1 MRFSLNFT
9 LYFYKTNIQGEVKSD
24 GIKHAMKCLKKVHAL
39 LTNIA
44 SREQLISREN
54 AEAVRR
60 GQAQYFALIARHNN
74 LAKSVFRLS
83 T

>member
-1 MRFSLNFT
+1 
-9 LYFYKTNIQGEVKSD
+9 
-24 GIKHAMKCLKKVHAL
+24 MKCLKKVHAL

-60 GQAQYFALIARHNN
+60 GQAQYFALMARHND
-74 LAKSVFRLS
+74 LAESAFGLC
-83 T
+83 TYMYGQ